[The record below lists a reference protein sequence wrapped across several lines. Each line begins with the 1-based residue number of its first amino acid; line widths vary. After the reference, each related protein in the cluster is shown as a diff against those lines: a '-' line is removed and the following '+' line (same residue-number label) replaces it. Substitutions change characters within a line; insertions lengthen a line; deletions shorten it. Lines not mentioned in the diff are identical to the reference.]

1 MTTQI
6 EMPATFSKPAFL
18 LSEKSDIIAERD
30 YMEAN
35 WQDSM
40 RQRMITVSMISA
52 TKFKTVLSELK

>member
-1 MTTQI
+1 
-6 EMPATFSKPAFL
+6 MPATFSKPAFL